1 MPDMNGQA
9 WLLLLEGAWTTLW
22 ISGIAIAIGVVL
34 GLGIALVRMAR
45 IPFID
50 QLLVIYV
57 SLARATPLVTLVLF
71 IFLTAPTLGM
81 GLDRNT
87 AAILALTLNTAAF
100 NAEVWRA
107 AFLSFS
113 RDQREAALACGMTG
127 PTFFRRIMLPQ
138 MFTSSLPGLV
148 NEMSFI
154 IKSSPAI
161 AVIGIVDLTRVT
173 NRITAVTYEPLPPIL
188 AAAVL
193 YMLIIGVL
201 IRVQAI
207 AERKA
212 NRLAM

>member
-1 MPDMNGQA
+1 MNTQA

-22 ISGIAIAIGVVL
+22 LCGIAIGIGVVV
-34 GLGIALVRMAR
+34 GLVIALIRLAKV
-45 IPFID
+45 PFVE
-50 QLLVIYV
+50 QLLVLYI

-71 IFLTAPTLGM
+71 LFLSAPVFGINM
-81 GLDRNT
+81 NRNT
-87 AAILALTLNTAAF
+87 AAIVAMTLNTAAF
-100 NAEVWRA
+100 NEEIWRA

-127 PTFFRRIMLPQ
+127 GVFFRRIMLPQ
-138 MFTSSLPGLV
+138 MITTSLPGLV
-148 NEMSFI
+148 NEMSFL
-154 IKSSPAI
+154 IKGSPAV

-173 NRITAVTYEPLPPIL
+173 NRISAVTYDPLPPIL

-201 IRVQAI
+201 LKLQGL

>member
-1 MPDMNGQA
+1 MNGQA
-9 WLLLLEGAWTTLW
+9 WMLLLEGAWTTVW
-22 ISGIAIAIGVVL
+22 ISGIAIALGVVI
-34 GLGIALVRMAR
+34 GLVIAMVRMAR

-50 QLLVIYV
+50 QILVLYV
-57 SLARATPLVTLVLF
+57 SLARATPLVTLSLF
-71 IFLTAPTLGM
+71 LFLATPTFGIAM
-81 GLDRNT
+81 DRNT

-100 NAEVWRA
+100 NAEVWRS

-113 RDQREAALACGMTG
+113 REQKEAAMACGMTNG
-127 PTFFRRIMLPQ
+127 TFFRRIMLPQ

-148 NEMSFI
+148 NEMSFL

-161 AVIGIVDLTRVT
+161 AVIGVVELTRVT

-193 YMLIIGVL
+193 YMLIIGAL
-201 IRVQAI
+201 LKLQAI
-207 AERKA
+207 AEKKA